1 MTTDPSSPAPDATIR
16 RRLDARVRNHQG
28 TLVIAGATQAFELT
42 SVAAFVWRLLDG
54 SRTVQEISLAVATE
68 YGADPAEALEDTRE
82 LLRDLL
88 AHNVLEPTNSH

>member
-1 MTTDPSSPAPDATIR
+1 MTTDPSSPAPGATIR

-28 TLVIAGATQAFELT
+28 TLIVAGATQAFELT

-54 SRTVQEISLAVATE
+54 LHTVREISLAVATE
-68 YGADPAEALEDTRE
+68 YGVNRDEALEDTQE

-88 AHNVLEPTNSH
+88 AHNVLEPINRH